1 MFGYEH
7 ILYTHLLIE
16 YVVSNTE
23 TLHNNPSALSW
34 RLPEINTLVI
44 SDALPYLDVAQKW
57 HNFASAVRTN
67 IPKRRHKTSRTLDA
81 DHQGIYHHMTTKIKT
96 GNSWFVGD
104 SNLPPRSL
112 GGPTAARPPG
122 QENEVKTDLSDN
134 SCMSV
139 IQRQRMNGNPNSDV
153 RCYFVALGDLS
164 IDLLG
169 H

>member
-1 MFGYEH
+1 MLSVTLRRCVIIECP
-7 ILYTHLLIE
+7 LLATTWNKHLGF
-16 YVVSNTE
+16 
-23 TLHNNPSALSW
+23 
-34 RLPEINTLVI
+34 
-44 SDALPYLDVAQKW
+44 SDARAYLSVVQKW
-57 HNFASAVRTN
+57 HNSASAVRTN
-67 IPKRRHKTSRTLDA
+67 IPKRRHKTSGTLDA
-81 DHQGIYHHMTTKIKT
+81 DHQGIYHHMTTKLKT
-96 GNSWFVGD
+96 GHSWFVGD

-112 GGPTAARPPG
+112 GGPTAARPTA
-122 QENEVKTDLSDN
+122 QEKRKVQTDLSDN